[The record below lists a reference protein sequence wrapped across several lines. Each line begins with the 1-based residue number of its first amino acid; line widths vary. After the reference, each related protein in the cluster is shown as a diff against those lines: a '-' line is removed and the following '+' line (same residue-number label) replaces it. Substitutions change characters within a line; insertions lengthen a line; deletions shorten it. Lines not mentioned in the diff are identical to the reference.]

1 MALLSIRHLWDD
13 VNLGIW
19 AIEDTV
25 EQLFEQYPHLKD
37 LKVYL
42 DEKYKNEGRK
52 KEILA
57 VRALLYE
64 MTHEESSKRISHE
77 PSGKPLLKGYFISI
91 SHTKG
96 YAAVIM
102 SKTRNVAVDIEYVS
116 DRVSKIVDK
125 FIRSDEDSST
135 IEVQL
140 KNWCAKET
148 VYKYFSEEDLQYS
161 EMRLHDLSSS
171 HALVDDLKIKK
182 TIDVFFDTNSQ
193 YVLAYSY

>member
-19 AIEDTV
+19 AIEETV

-64 MTHEESSKRISHE
+64 MTHEESSKRISYE

>member
-19 AIEDTV
+19 AIEETV

-52 KEILA
+52 RNTCSKSI
-57 VRALLYE
+57 LYE

-135 IEVQL
+135 IEVLL

>member
-19 AIEDTV
+19 AIEETV

-77 PSGKPLLKGYFISI
+77 PSGKPSLKGYFISI

>member
-19 AIEDTV
+19 AIEETV

-52 KEILA
+52 KEIPA

>member
-1 MALLSIRHLWDD
+1 MALLSIRHLWND

-19 AIEDTV
+19 AIEETV

-64 MTHEESSKRISHE
+64 MTHEESSKCISHE

>member
-19 AIEDTV
+19 AIEETV

-182 TIDVFFDTNSQ
+182 TIDVFFDTNSK

>member
-19 AIEDTV
+19 AIEETV

-64 MTHEESSKRISHE
+64 MNHEESSKRISHE

>member
-19 AIEDTV
+19 AIEETV

-57 VRALLYE
+57 IRALLYE

>member
-1 MALLSIRHLWDD
+1 MALLFIRHLWDD

-19 AIEDTV
+19 AIEETV

-57 VRALLYE
+57 IRALLYE

>member
-1 MALLSIRHLWDD
+1 
-13 VNLGIW
+13 
-19 AIEDTV
+19 
-25 EQLFEQYPHLKD
+25 
-37 LKVYL
+37 
-42 DEKYKNEGRK
+42 
-52 KEILA
+52 
-57 VRALLYE
+57 
-64 MTHEESSKRISHE
+64 
-77 PSGKPLLKGYFISI
+77 
-91 SHTKG
+91 
-96 YAAVIM
+96 M

>member
-19 AIEDTV
+19 AIEETV

-125 FIRSDEDSST
+125 FIRSDEDSNT

>member
-19 AIEDTV
+19 AIEETV
-25 EQLFEQYPHLKD
+25 EQLFEQYPHLKN

>member
-1 MALLSIRHLWDD
+1 MALLSFRHLWDD

-19 AIEDTV
+19 AIEETV

-64 MTHEESSKRISHE
+64 MTHEESSKCISHE

>member
-19 AIEDTV
+19 AIEETV

-102 SKTRNVAVDIEYVS
+102 SKTRNVALDIEYVS

>member
-19 AIEDTV
+19 AIEETV

-64 MTHEESSKRISHE
+64 MTHEESSKCISHE

>member
-19 AIEDTV
+19 AIEETV

-52 KEILA
+52 NEILA

>member
-19 AIEDTV
+19 AIEETV

>member
-64 MTHEESSKRISHE
+64 MTHEESYKCILHE

>member
-19 AIEDTV
+19 AIEETV

-171 HALVDDLKIKK
+171 HALMDDLKIKK

>member
-19 AIEDTV
+19 AIEETV

-102 SKTRNVAVDIEYVS
+102 SKTKNVAVDIEYVS

>member
-1 MALLSIRHLWDD
+1 MRSTRTK
-13 VNLGIW
+13 G
-19 AIEDTV
+19 E
-25 EQLFEQYPHLKD
+25 
-37 LKVYL
+37 
-42 DEKYKNEGRK
+42 

>member
-19 AIEDTV
+19 VIEETV

>member
-1 MALLSIRHLWDD
+1 MALLSIRHLWND

-19 AIEDTV
+19 AIEETV

>member
-19 AIEDTV
+19 AIEETV

-77 PSGKPLLKGYFISI
+77 PSGKPSLKGYFISI

-171 HALVDDLKIKK
+171 HVLVDDLKIKK